1 MATILGLALL
11 VASVVGLVLSAVEV
25 IALGAHL
32 AEVPPRPAAPPSGPG
47 GMPAIS
53 LLKPLRGVDDDLS
66 RNLESFAALD
76 YPAYEVL
83 LGVGNPDDPAHP
95 VAQAAAARWP
105 ERFRVVLREG
115 EPGMNPKVNQLLT
128 LVRRARHDLL
138 VVSDSNV
145 RVAADYLGE
154 IAAHLHDPEVGMV
167 THLIAGV
174 GEQRAGSLMENLHLA
189 GFVAPGIVAAKRV
202 AGRDVVMGK
211 SMALRRAD
219 LAALGGFESVQ
230 DVLAEDFVLGA
241 RVRAELG
248 KRVVIARRPIED
260 VSRSKDVAAFFAR
273 CRRWTVLQRQLVG
286 GGLYAF
292 QVLLNPVFL
301 AALAQPLAPGPEALA
316 VLAAACLGRALLHG
330 RAGRLLRPGG
340 FGPVQL
346 AAVPLKD
353 LIFGLAWVAAFF
365 EDRVDWRGHRLR
377 VLRGS
382 RLERPPEVDPAG

>member
-1 MATILGLALL
+1 
-11 VASVVGLVLSAVEV
+11 
-25 IALGAHL
+25 
-32 AEVPPRPAAPPSGPG
+32 
-47 GMPAIS
+47 
-53 LLKPLRGVDDDLS
+53 
-66 RNLESFAALD
+66 
-76 YPAYEVL
+76 
-83 LGVGNPDDPAHP
+83 

-128 LVRRARHDLL
+128 LARRARHDVL
-138 VVSDSNV
+138 VISDSNV
-145 RVAADYLGE
+145 RVQPDYLRE
-154 IAAHLHDPEVGMV
+154 IAAHLRDPGVGLV

-211 SMALRRAD
+211 SMALRRSD
-219 LAALGGFESVQ
+219 LEALGGFESVQ
-230 DVLAEDFVLGA
+230 DLLAEDFVLGA
-241 RVRAELG
+241 RVPAELG
-248 KRVVIARRPIED
+248 KRVAIARRPVEN

-273 CRRWTVLQRQLVG
+273 CRRWTVLQRRLVG
-286 GGLYAF
+286 GALYGF

-301 AALAQPLAPGPEALA
+301 SALAQPLAPGWGSLA
-316 VLAAACLGRALLHG
+316 VLAAACLGRAILHG

-340 FGPVQL
+340 FGAAQL

-353 LIFGLAWVAAFF
+353 LIFGLAWVAAWF

-382 RLERPPEVDPAG
+382 RLQRPPEVDPAG